1 MENKD
6 ENYIKEKLKSFIS
19 KEQIEKIK
27 QITIF
32 NIKINDYL
40 SKKNAK
46 NIIITLFVII
56 VFYFVFIKGDNSE
69 LLNTLEKKILEEK
82 NYFFTDIKQSELI
95 NIINNNKINSHE
107 NLIIGIKFGNI
118 YTSYSY
124 NLGKN
129 ISTIVSEKKSSTE
142 LELSKETKKGLKHS
156 YKASVSLTN
165 YNINELK
172 SIIFYKGFKSLLYED
187 GDGKN
192 NNMYYQYNSDKI
204 GDTNIILKEYF
215 TLLKNG
221 ILLNLDKKYKNIPIK
236 WIFAIPENL
245 NQYEKQLIKNITTE
259 LEMYN
264 LNFIYE
270 SDASSLAMYNDR
282 SIPFSVKQQNKTFML
297 IDAGGHSI
305 DITIYK
311 ILDEQGTLK
320 QIMQTQSLNLGIF
333 DISNKI
339 INVFKE
345 IFGEKE
351 IEKVKKNEPGEWI
364 KILNDIN
371 KIIENTYRI
380 NGIEEYEI
388 NNFLRKKEGNFTFD
402 NQTIKINKFNI
413 NFPLSLSGK
422 FISENIDLLNEK
434 INEIIQELKKKQNL
448 NINNIIVTGGLSR
461 NKIFKE
467 KLKSNFSEDD
477 NFIHYLSSY
486 ENDISKGA
494 VFYGMNPDKIKN
506 KISPITLGI
515 RKNDIKNKKE
525 NIELLIKKGEE
536 MKNINLVKYIK
547 PKSTEQKY
555 IKINIY
561 LSKDDYKDL
570 KELENN
576 LQGAI
581 ILKLDENQKGFIKL
595 IINYD
600 ITINF
605 FAYYENGKDV
615 ESFLEYYKL

>member
-56 VFYFVFIKGDNSE
+56 VFYFVFIKGDSSE

-172 SIIFYKGFKSLLYED
+172 SIIFFKGFKSLLYDD
-187 GDGKN
+187 GDGIN

-204 GDTNIILKEYF
+204 DNTNIILKEYF
-215 TLLKNG
+215 TLLKND

-320 QIMQTQSLNLGIF
+320 QIMQTQNLNLGIF

-536 MKNINLVKYIK
+536 MKNINLIKYIK

-581 ILKLDENQKGFIKL
+581 ILKLDENQKGYIKL

>member
-6 ENYIKEKLKSFIS
+6 ENPIKEKLKSFIS

-142 LELSKETKKGLKHS
+142 LELSKETKKGLKYS

-165 YNINELK
+165 YNINEHK
-172 SIIFYKGFKSLLYED
+172 SIIFFKGFKSLLYDD
-187 GDGKN
+187 GDGIN

-204 GDTNIILKEYF
+204 GNTNIILKEYF

-536 MKNINLVKYIK
+536 MKNINLIKYIK

-561 LSKDDYKDL
+561 LSKDDFKDL

>member
-56 VFYFVFIKGDNSE
+56 VLYFVFIKGDNSE

-82 NYFFTDIKQSELI
+82 NYFFTDIKQSEL
-95 NIINNNKINSHE
+95 IINNNKINSHE

-142 LELSKETKKGLKHS
+142 LELSKETKKGLKYS

-172 SIIFYKGFKSLLYED
+172 SIIFFKGFKSLLYDD
-187 GDGKN
+187 GDGIN

-204 GDTNIILKEYF
+204 DNTNIILKEYF
-215 TLLKNG
+215 TLLKND

-320 QIMQTQSLNLGIF
+320 QIMQTKNLNLGIF

-536 MKNINLVKYIK
+536 MKNINLIKYIK

-581 ILKLDENQKGFIKL
+581 ILKLDENQKGYIKL

>member
-1 MENKD
+1 MENKE
-6 ENYIKEKLKSFIS
+6 ENSIKEKLKSFIS

-82 NYFFTDIKQSELI
+82 NYFFTDIKPSEL
-95 NIINNNKINSHE
+95 IINNNKINSHE

-172 SIIFYKGFKSLLYED
+172 SIIFFKGFKSLLYDD
-187 GDGKN
+187 GDGIN
-192 NNMYYQYNSDKI
+192 NNMYYQYNRDKI
-204 GDTNIILKEYF
+204 DNINIILKEYF

-270 SDASSLAMYNDR
+270 SDASSLAMCDDR

-305 DITIYK
+305 DITVYK

-320 QIMQTQSLNLGIF
+320 QIMQTQNLNLGIF

-402 NQTIKINKFNI
+402 NQIIKINKFNI

-536 MKNINLVKYIK
+536 MKNINLIKYIK

>member
-46 NIIITLFVII
+46 NIIITFFVII
-56 VFYFVFIKGDNSE
+56 VLYFVFIKGDNSE

-82 NYFFTDIKQSELI
+82 NYFFTDIKQSEL
-95 NIINNNKINSHE
+95 IINNNKINSHE

-192 NNMYYQYNSDKI
+192 NNMYYQYNSVKI

-434 INEIIQELKKKQNL
+434 INETQWFPK
-448 NINNIIVTGGLSR
+448 
-461 NKIFKE
+461 
-467 KLKSNFSEDD
+467 
-477 NFIHYLSSY
+477 YL
-486 ENDISKGA
+486 
-494 VFYGMNPDKIKN
+494 
-506 KISPITLGI
+506 
-515 RKNDIKNKKE
+515 
-525 NIELLIKKGEE
+525 
-536 MKNINLVKYIK
+536 
-547 PKSTEQKY
+547 
-555 IKINIY
+555 
-561 LSKDDYKDL
+561 
-570 KELENN
+570 
-576 LQGAI
+576 
-581 ILKLDENQKGFIKL
+581 
-595 IINYD
+595 
-600 ITINF
+600 
-605 FAYYENGKDV
+605 
-615 ESFLEYYKL
+615 

>member
-142 LELSKETKKGLKHS
+142 LELSKETKKGLKYS

-270 SDASSLAMYNDR
+270 SDTSSLAMYNDR

-320 QIMQTQSLNLGIF
+320 QIMQTKNLNLGIF

-536 MKNINLVKYIK
+536 MKNINLIKYIK

>member
-6 ENYIKEKLKSFIS
+6 KNPIKEKEKSFIS
-19 KEQIEKIK
+19 KEQIEKLK

-40 SKKNAK
+40 SKKNAI
-46 NIIITLFVII
+46 NIIVTFFII
-56 VFYFVFIKGDNSE
+56 LLFYFVFIKEDSSE

-82 NYFFTDIKQSELI
+82 NYFFTDIKSSEL
-95 NIINNNKINSHE
+95 IINNNKKNSNE
-107 NLIIGIKFGNI
+107 NNLIIGIKFGNI

-129 ISTIVSEKKSSTE
+129 ISTIISEKKSSTE
-142 LELSKETKKGLKHS
+142 LELSKETKKGLKYS

-165 YNINELK
+165 YNMNELK
-172 SIIFYKGFKSLLYED
+172 KIIFYKGFKSLLYED
-187 GDGKN
+187 ENRIN
-192 NNMYYQYNSDKI
+192 NDMCYQYGSDKN
-204 GDTNIILKEYF
+204 DNTNIILKEYF
-215 TLLKNG
+215 TLLKND
-221 ILLNLDKKYKNIPIK
+221 ILSNLDKKYKNIPIK
-236 WIFAIPENL
+236 WIFALPANI

-259 LEMYN
+259 LEMYD

-270 SDASSLAMYNDR
+270 SDASALAMYNDK
-282 SIPFSVKQQNKTFML
+282 SIPFSVKQKNKTFML

-305 DITIYK
+305 DITVYK
-311 ILDEQGTLK
+311 IIDEQGTLK
-320 QIMQTQSLNLGIF
+320 QIIQTRNFNLGIF
-333 DISNKI
+333 NINNKI

-351 IEKVKKNEPGEWI
+351 IEKIKKNEPGEWI

-388 NNFLRKKEGNFTFD
+388 KNYFKKKNGNFTFD

-422 FISENIDLLNEK
+422 FISENIDILNEK
-434 INEIIQELKKKQNL
+434 INEIILEIEVKQNL
-448 NINNIIVTGGLSR
+448 KINNIIVTGGLSK

-467 KLKSNFSEDD
+467 KLKSIFSDDD

-494 VFYGMNPDKIKN
+494 VFYGMNPNKIKN

-515 RKNDIKNKKE
+515 RRNDIKNKQE

-536 MKNINLVKYIK
+536 IKDINLIKYIK
-547 PKSTEQKY
+547 PKSKEQKY

-561 LSKDDYKDL
+561 LTKDDYKNL

-581 ILKLDENQKGFIKL
+581 VLKLDENQKGFIKL
-595 IINYD
+595 IVNYD
-600 ITINF
+600 TTINF

>member
-6 ENYIKEKLKSFIS
+6 ENPIKEKLKSFIS

-172 SIIFYKGFKSLLYED
+172 SIIFYKGFKSLLYDD
-187 GDGKN
+187 GDGIN

-204 GDTNIILKEYF
+204 DNTNIILKEYF

-270 SDASSLAMYNDR
+270 SDTSSLAMYNDR

-320 QIMQTQSLNLGIF
+320 QIMQTKNLNLGIF

-536 MKNINLVKYIK
+536 IKNINLIKYIK

>member
-6 ENYIKEKLKSFIS
+6 ENYIKEKLNSFIS

-142 LELSKETKKGLKHS
+142 LELSKETKKGLKYS

-204 GDTNIILKEYF
+204 DNTNIILKEYF
-215 TLLKNG
+215 TLLKND

-536 MKNINLVKYIK
+536 MKNINLIKYIK

>member
-56 VFYFVFIKGDNSE
+56 VLYFVFIKGDNSE

-82 NYFFTDIKQSELI
+82 NYFFTDIKQSEL
-95 NIINNNKINSHE
+95 IINNNKINSHE

-142 LELSKETKKGLKHS
+142 LELSKETKKGLKYS

-172 SIIFYKGFKSLLYED
+172 SIIFFKGFKSLLYDD
-187 GDGKN
+187 GDGIN

-204 GDTNIILKEYF
+204 GNTNIILKEYF

-320 QIMQTQSLNLGIF
+320 QIMQTKNLNLGIF

-536 MKNINLVKYIK
+536 IKNINLIKYIK

-581 ILKLDENQKGFIKL
+581 ILKLDENQKGYIKL

>member
-46 NIIITLFVII
+46 NIIITFFVII
-56 VFYFVFIKGDNSE
+56 VLYFVFIKGDNSE

-95 NIINNNKINSHE
+95 INNNKINSHE

-124 NLGKN
+124 NFGKN
-129 ISTIVSEKKSSTE
+129 ISTIASEKKSSTE

-172 SIIFYKGFKSLLYED
+172 SIIFFKGFKSLLYDD
-187 GDGKN
+187 GDGIN

-204 GDTNIILKEYF
+204 DNTNIILKEYF
-215 TLLKNG
+215 TLLKND

-320 QIMQTQSLNLGIF
+320 QIMQTKNLNLGIF

-345 IFGEKE
+345 IFGEKD
-351 IEKVKKNEPGEWI
+351 IEKFKKNEPGEWI

-402 NQTIKINKFNI
+402 NQTIKINKFNV

-515 RKNDIKNKKE
+515 RKNDIKNKKA

-536 MKNINLVKYIK
+536 MKNINLIKYIK

-581 ILKLDENQKGFIKL
+581 ILKLDENQKGYIKL

>member
-6 ENYIKEKLKSFIS
+6 ENSIKEKLKSFIS

-95 NIINNNKINSHE
+95 NINNNKINSHE
-107 NLIIGIKFGNI
+107 NLVIGIKFGNI

-172 SIIFYKGFKSLLYED
+172 SIIFFKGFKSLLYDD
-187 GDGKN
+187 GDGIN

-215 TLLKNG
+215 TLLKND

-270 SDASSLAMYNDR
+270 SDASSLTMYNDR

-320 QIMQTQSLNLGIF
+320 QIMQTKNLNLGIF

-388 NNFLRKKEGNFTFD
+388 NNFLRKKEGNFTFV

-536 MKNINLVKYIK
+536 MKNINLIKYIK

>member
-6 ENYIKEKLKSFIS
+6 ENSIKEKLKSFIS

-56 VFYFVFIKGDNSE
+56 VFYFVFIKGDSSE

-124 NLGKN
+124 NFGKN
-129 ISTIVSEKKSSTE
+129 ISTIALEKKSSTE

-172 SIIFYKGFKSLLYED
+172 SIIFFKGFKSLLYDD
-187 GDGKN
+187 GDGIN

-204 GDTNIILKEYF
+204 DNTNIILKEYF
-215 TLLKNG
+215 TLLKND

-320 QIMQTQSLNLGIF
+320 QIMQTQNLNLGIF
-333 DISNKI
+333 DVSNKI

-402 NQTIKINKFNI
+402 NQTIKITKFNI

-536 MKNINLVKYIK
+536 MKNINLIKYIK

>member
-6 ENYIKEKLKSFIS
+6 ENSIKEKLKSFIS

-124 NLGKN
+124 NFGKN
-129 ISTIVSEKKSSTE
+129 ISTIESEKKSSTE

-172 SIIFYKGFKSLLYED
+172 SIIFFKGFKSLLYDD
-187 GDGKN
+187 GDGIN

-204 GDTNIILKEYF
+204 DNTNIILKEYF
-215 TLLKNG
+215 TLLKND

-270 SDASSLAMYNDR
+270 SDASSLSMYNDK

-320 QIMQTQSLNLGIF
+320 QIMQTQNLNLGIF

-536 MKNINLVKYIK
+536 MKNINLIKYIK

>member
-32 NIKINDYL
+32 NIKMNDYL

-46 NIIITLFVII
+46 NIIISFFLII
-56 VFYFVFIKGDNSE
+56 VFYFVFIKGDSSE

-82 NYFFTDIKQSELI
+82 NYFFTDIKQSEL
-95 NIINNNKINSHE
+95 IINNNKINSHE

-142 LELSKETKKGLKHS
+142 LELSKETKKGLKYS

-172 SIIFYKGFKSLLYED
+172 SIIFYKGFKSLLYDD
-187 GDGKN
+187 GDGIN

-204 GDTNIILKEYF
+204 DNTNIILKEYF

-305 DITIYK
+305 DITVYK

-320 QIMQTQSLNLGIF
+320 QIMQTQNLNLGIF

>member
-6 ENYIKEKLKSFIS
+6 ENSIKEKLKSFIS

-204 GDTNIILKEYF
+204 GNTNIILKEYF

-320 QIMQTQSLNLGIF
+320 QIMQTQNLNLGIF

-536 MKNINLVKYIK
+536 MKNINLIKYIK

>member
-6 ENYIKEKLKSFIS
+6 ENPIKEKLKSFIS

-95 NIINNNKINSHE
+95 INNNKINSHE
-107 NLIIGIKFGNI
+107 NLVIGIKFGNI

-172 SIIFYKGFKSLLYED
+172 SIIFYKGFKSLLYDD
-187 GDGKN
+187 GDGIN

-204 GDTNIILKEYF
+204 DNTNIILKEYF
-215 TLLKNG
+215 TLLKND

-305 DITIYK
+305 DI
-311 ILDEQGTLK
+311 
-320 QIMQTQSLNLGIF
+320 
-333 DISNKI
+333 
-339 INVFKE
+339 
-345 IFGEKE
+345 
-351 IEKVKKNEPGEWI
+351 
-364 KILNDIN
+364 
-371 KIIENTYRI
+371 
-380 NGIEEYEI
+380 
-388 NNFLRKKEGNFTFD
+388 LRK
-402 NQTIKINKFNI
+402 
-413 NFPLSLSGK
+413 
-422 FISENIDLLNEK
+422 
-434 INEIIQELKKKQNL
+434 LKRMSQ
-448 NINNIIVTGGLSR
+448 V
-461 NKIFKE
+461 
-467 KLKSNFSEDD
+467 
-477 NFIHYLSSY
+477 
-486 ENDISKGA
+486 
-494 VFYGMNPDKIKN
+494 
-506 KISPITLGI
+506 
-515 RKNDIKNKKE
+515 
-525 NIELLIKKGEE
+525 
-536 MKNINLVKYIK
+536 
-547 PKSTEQKY
+547 
-555 IKINIY
+555 
-561 LSKDDYKDL
+561 
-570 KELENN
+570 
-576 LQGAI
+576 
-581 ILKLDENQKGFIKL
+581 
-595 IINYD
+595 
-600 ITINF
+600 
-605 FAYYENGKDV
+605 NG
-615 ESFLEYYKL
+615 

>member
-1 MENKD
+1 MDNKD
-6 ENYIKEKLKSFIS
+6 ENSIKEKLKSFIS

-46 NIIITLFVII
+46 NIIITFFVII
-56 VFYFVFIKGDNSE
+56 VLYFVFIKGDNSE

-95 NIINNNKINSHE
+95 INNNKINSHE

-124 NLGKN
+124 NFGKN
-129 ISTIVSEKKSSTE
+129 ISTIASEKKSSTE

-172 SIIFYKGFKSLLYED
+172 SIIFFKGFKSLLYDD
-187 GDGKN
+187 GDGIN

-204 GDTNIILKEYF
+204 DNTNIILKEYF
-215 TLLKNG
+215 TLLKND

-297 IDAGGHSI
+297 IDAGGYSI

-320 QIMQTQSLNLGIF
+320 QIMQTQNLNLGIF

-536 MKNINLVKYIK
+536 IKNINLIKYIK

>member
-6 ENYIKEKLKSFIS
+6 ENSIKEKLKSFIS

-46 NIIITLFVII
+46 NIIITFFVII
-56 VFYFVFIKGDNSE
+56 VLYFVFIKGDNSE

-172 SIIFYKGFKSLLYED
+172 SIIFFKGFKSLLYDD
-187 GDGKN
+187 GDGIN

-204 GDTNIILKEYF
+204 DNTNIILKEYF

-320 QIMQTQSLNLGIF
+320 QIMQTQNLNLGIF

-536 MKNINLVKYIK
+536 IKNINLIKYIK

>member
-6 ENYIKEKLKSFIS
+6 ENSIKEKLKSFIS

-46 NIIITLFVII
+46 NIIISFFIII

-82 NYFFTDIKQSELI
+82 NYFFTDIKPSEL
-95 NIINNNKINSHE
+95 IINNNKINSHE
-107 NLIIGIKFGNI
+107 NLVIGIKFGNI

-142 LELSKETKKGLKHS
+142 LELSKETKKGLKYS

-172 SIIFYKGFKSLLYED
+172 SIIFFKGFKSLLYDD
-187 GDGKN
+187 GDGIN

-204 GDTNIILKEYF
+204 GNTNIILKEYF

-320 QIMQTQSLNLGIF
+320 QIMQTQNLNLGIF

-536 MKNINLVKYIK
+536 MKNINLIKYIK